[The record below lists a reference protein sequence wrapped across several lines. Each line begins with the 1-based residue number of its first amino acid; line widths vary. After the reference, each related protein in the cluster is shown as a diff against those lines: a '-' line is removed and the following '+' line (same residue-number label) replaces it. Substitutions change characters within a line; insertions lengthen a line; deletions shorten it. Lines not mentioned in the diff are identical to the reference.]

1 MSSQAGNVVTE
12 RGAKVERNG
21 SKPEI
26 GRIVFFLST
35 SSPRQNDIYRSRY
48 VSLPSLETFLREST
62 NSLKDRASTYRQK
75 VVEGGMGTYLHP
87 QLDLDTPIAQQYS
100 SNPWAA

>member
-35 SSPRQNDIYRSRY
+35 SSPRQNDMYRKELINS
-48 VSLPSLETFLREST
+48 VSAIVCAVHKLAKVAIWAIIS
-62 NSLKDRASTYRQK
+62 ASIG
-75 VVEGGMGTYLHP
+75 VGT
-87 QLDLDTPIAQQYS
+87 
-100 SNPWAA
+100 

>member
-1 MSSQAGNVVTE
+1 MSPQAGNVVTE

-35 SSPRQNDIYRSRY
+35 SSPRQNDMYRSRY

-62 NSLKDRASTYRQK
+62 NASEIALPLTDNKLSKAAWGR
-75 VVEGGMGTYLHP
+75 TFIP
-87 QLDLDTPIAQQYS
+87 DLTS
-100 SNPWAA
+100 TRR

>member
-1 MSSQAGNVVTE
+1 M
-12 RGAKVERNG
+12 ERNG

-48 VSLPSLETFLREST
+48 VSLPSLETFSREST
-62 NSLKDRASTYRQK
+62 NASEIALPLTDNKLSKAAWGRTFIPDLTSTRQ
-75 VVEGGMGTYLHP
+75 
-87 QLDLDTPIAQQYS
+87 
-100 SNPWAA
+100 

>member
-1 MSSQAGNVVTE
+1 MSSQAGNVITE

-35 SSPRQNDIYRSRY
+35 SSPRQNDMYRGRY
-48 VSLPSLETFLREST
+48 VSFPSLETFLREST
-62 NSLKDRASTYRQK
+62 NASKIALPLIDIKLSRAAWERTFIFNLTSTRR
-75 VVEGGMGTYLHP
+75 
-87 QLDLDTPIAQQYS
+87 
-100 SNPWAA
+100 

>member
-35 SSPRQNDIYRSRY
+35 SSPRQNDMYRGRY
-48 VSLPSLETFLREST
+48 VSLPSLETFSREST
-62 NSLKDRASTYRQK
+62 SASEIALPLTDNKLSKAAWGR
-75 VVEGGMGTYLHP
+75 TFIP
-87 QLDLDTPIAQQYS
+87 DLTS
-100 SNPWAA
+100 TRR

>member
-1 MSSQAGNVVTE
+1 MSPQAGNVITE

-35 SSPRQNDIYRSRY
+35 SSPGQNDMYRGRY
-48 VSLPSLETFLREST
+48 VSLPSLETFSREST
-62 NSLKDRASTYRQK
+62 NASKIALPLTDNKLSKAAWGR
-75 VVEGGMGTYLHP
+75 TFIP
-87 QLDLDTPIAQQYS
+87 DLTS
-100 SNPWAA
+100 TRR

>member
-35 SSPRQNDIYRSRY
+35 SSPRQNDMYGGRY
-48 VSLPSLETFLREST
+48 VSLPSLETFSREST
-62 NSLKDRASTYRQK
+62 SASEIALPLTDNKLSKAAWGR
-75 VVEGGMGTYLHP
+75 TFIP
-87 QLDLDTPIAQQYS
+87 DLTS
-100 SNPWAA
+100 TRR

>member
-1 MSSQAGNVVTE
+1 M
-12 RGAKVERNG
+12 ERNG

-62 NSLKDRASTYRQK
+62 NASK
-75 VVEGGMGTYLHP
+75 
-87 QLDLDTPIAQQYS
+87 IALPLTDKKLS
-100 SNPWAA
+100 KAAWERTFIPNLTSTRR

>member
-26 GRIVFFLST
+26 GRIVFFLSA
-35 SSPRQNDIYRSRY
+35 SSARQNGMYRGRY

-62 NSLKDRASTYRQK
+62 NASKIALPLTDKKLLKAAWERTFIPNLTSTRR
-75 VVEGGMGTYLHP
+75 
-87 QLDLDTPIAQQYS
+87 
-100 SNPWAA
+100 

>member
-1 MSSQAGNVVTE
+1 MSPQAGNVVTE

-26 GRIVFFLST
+26 GRIVFFLLT
-35 SSPRQNDIYRSRY
+35 SSPRQNDMYRSRY

-62 NSLKDRASTYRQK
+62 NAS
-75 VVEGGMGTYLHP
+75 E
-87 QLDLDTPIAQQYS
+87 IALPLTDKKLS
-100 SNPWAA
+100 KAAWERTFIPNLTSTRR

>member
-35 SSPRQNDIYRSRY
+35 SSPRQNDMYRGRY
-48 VSLPSLETFLREST
+48 VSLPSLKMFLREST
-62 NSLKDRASTYRQK
+62 NASK
-75 VVEGGMGTYLHP
+75 
-87 QLDLDTPIAQQYS
+87 IALPLTDNKLS
-100 SNPWAA
+100 RLAWERTFIPNLTSTRR